1 MSFETLLRHVCQ
13 NCTESTIRT
22 YTFNIRALAKLAGH
36 VHVPMHSRWVTG
48 PLLEKIR
55 KLPLG
60 QRKKFTIAG
69 VKALR
74 AYGKSKKNWTNALR
88 QASDKYSEQRN
99 KQTRTARETELW
111 PEGGYAALKKLEKE
125 LHEEVHHILKKA
137 ASAISKPELYKI
149 QQWFVILFYS
159 RHALRGDLAEVQIR
173 KRGHNYIYQKG
184 NGPWHIHIG
193 QHKTSKAVGAID
205 FQLDPAV
212 QEGLEQ
218 FLPYVRAKT
227 SHGYLLTTKR
237 SGSKMSRRDMLLML
251 RNLTEA
257 RLGKRLGVQ
266 MIRVLRTT
274 DSAKAIDETAE
285 LRRELG
291 HSAATQFQYVSK

>member
-1 MSFETLLRHVCQ
+1 MTFETLLRQTCT
-13 NCTESTIRT
+13 NCAESSIRT
-22 YTFNIRALAKLAGH
+22 YTFNIRALAKMAGH
-36 VHVPMHSRWVTG
+36 TTVPMHSAWLSTS
-48 PLLEKIR
+48 LLEKVR

-60 QRKKFTIAG
+60 QQKKFTIAG

-74 AYGKSKKNWTNALR
+74 AYDKTKKNWTKALKL
-88 QASDKYSEQRN
+88 ASDKYSEHRN
-99 KQTRTARETELW
+99 KQQRTVREKELW
-111 PEGGYAALKKLEKE
+111 PEGGYAALRKLADT
-125 LHEEVHHILKKA
+125 LHEEVEHILDKA
-137 ASAISKPELYKI
+137 ASAISMPELYRL

-184 NGPWHIHIG
+184 QNWYIHIG
-193 QHKTSKAVGAID
+193 EHKTSKAVGAID
-205 FQLDPAV
+205 FQLDHAV
-212 QEGLEQ
+212 QKGLLS
-218 FLPYVRAKT
+218 FLTYVRAKT
-227 SHGYLLTTKR
+227 NHGYLLTTKR

-251 RNLTEA
+251 RNLTEQ